1 MLRRMRGF
9 NARLEQEGLV
19 PLGPRALKGHS
30 PVEAFGWRPA
40 DDDMRSTLSEAESRK
55 HVETT

>member
-1 MLRRMRGF
+1 MRGF